1 MEEMVQNVPGTFGV
15 GEKDRE
21 LGERERVME
30 VRTSILRLCRGS
42 GTLDARSLNDLVS
55 SFLVAQR
62 GTATWAMCHKCTG
75 PKMGV
80 LATCLVSQFATW
92 LTVHLSLHQGSGGID
107 RTMPTS

>member
-21 LGERERVME
+21 HWGGGERE
-30 VRTSILRLCRGS
+30 VRTSVPRLCRGS

-55 SFLVAQR
+55 SFVVAQR

-75 PKMGV
+75 PKMDV

-107 RTMPTS
+107 MTVPTS

>member
-21 LGERERVME
+21 HGGGRERE
-30 VRTSILRLCRGS
+30 VRISVPRLCRGS
-42 GTLDARSLNDLVS
+42 GTLDPRSLNDLVS
-55 SFLVAQR
+55 SFMVAQR

-107 RTMPTS
+107 RMVPTS